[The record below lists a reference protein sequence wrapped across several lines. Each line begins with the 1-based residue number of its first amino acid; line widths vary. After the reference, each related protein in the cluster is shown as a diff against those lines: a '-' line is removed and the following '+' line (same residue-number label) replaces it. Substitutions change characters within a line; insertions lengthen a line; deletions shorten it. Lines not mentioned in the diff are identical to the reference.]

1 MSTTTTNK
9 GLTEPAHG
17 DANWDT
23 PLNANFT
30 TLDSALGGYTT
41 LSTTTGSHTLSLS
54 EYQPLIL
61 LVTGSLSGD
70 VTYVIP
76 TGVGGQWTI
85 RNSATMNSHSITFT
99 SGGGGSSVALSAS
112 TSVILYSDGTNIVS
126 SVTTTAATNSIGNTQ
141 LAQATAL
148 TIKGNPTASTANVQD
163 ATVSTYLD
171 LVGSTQGNIAY
182 RNATVWTVLAPG
194 ASGQALLTNGAAANP
209 SWGSVLPTQ
218 TGNSGRFLTTNA
230 TTTSWTDR
238 GVSAYASVG
247 PHGATDPYFSVGRNI
262 TSVTRNTTGQWIVTL
277 AFTAVSQF
285 YAVSVGASIGASGLL
300 TPVVY
305 LQTTTSFYINWCT
318 SAGVLEDPSD
328 NATNFIGITVVGGV

>member
-1 MSTTTTNK
+1 MSKVGNEV
-9 GLTEPAHG
+9 L
-17 DANWDT
+17 
-23 PLNANFT
+23 LFT
-30 TLDSALGGYTT
+30 A
-41 LSTTTGSHTLSLS
+41 
-54 EYQPLIL
+54 
-61 LVTGSLSGD
+61 
-70 VTYVIP
+70 
-76 TGVGGQWTI
+76 
-85 RNSATMNSHSITFT
+85 
-99 SGGGGSSVALSAS
+99 
-112 TSVILYSDGTNIVS
+112 DGE
-126 SVTTTAATNSIGNTQ
+126 
-141 LAQATAL
+141 
-148 TIKGNPTASTANVQD
+148 NPTASTANVQD